1 MQRQLKAET
10 RTQNLKQEGVGGW
23 ESSCS
28 KEKVLMDQLPFF
40 GEKET
45 LHLLRKR
52 EQTTFLK
59 NIKLEKEEKGK
70 KEGNSKVNKEA

>member
-1 MQRQLKAET
+1 
-10 RTQNLKQEGVGGW
+10 
-23 ESSCS
+23 
-28 KEKVLMDQLPFF
+28 MDQLPFF